1 MSAGV
6 THYLS
11 KHIKLIVIKHTVKA
25 PLTFFH
31 HWKCPNTWSHQ
42 TWSWKTI
49 CNICWT
55 FWESWPF
62 SLSCYLFVFFS
73 FSFSSTTLLPA
84 PVTLGC
90 VGPCLTVCARNQRG
104 GAGVQSK
111 LSTSVSW
118 GQINCVKVCVACVMF
133 LYSGCRCRR
142 LVSLTGNIMM
152 SDKQY
157 SWVLRLKRMCS
168 KLSEHVL

>member
-1 MSAGV
+1 MSAWV

-11 KHIKLIVIKHTVKA
+11 KQIKLIVIKHTVKA

-31 HWKCPNTWSHQ
+31 HWKCANTWSHQ
-42 TWSWKTI
+42 TWSWKKT

-55 FWESWPF
+55 FCKESWPF

-73 FSFSSTTLLPA
+73 SFSFSSTTILPA
-84 PVTLGC
+84 PVMLGC

-104 GAGVQSK
+104 GVGLQTK

-118 GQINCVKVCVACVMF
+118 GQRNCVKVCVACVMF
-133 LYSGCRCRR
+133 LYSGCHCRR
-142 LVSLTGNIMM
+142 LVSFFAFILTPDREWNDVWQTI
-152 SDKQY
+152 
-157 SWVLRLKRMCS
+157 L
-168 KLSEHVL
+168 LSFEDTA